1 MTTNHQATTARGRR
15 ITAAAVLLTAGAIAA
30 GGLGAAPA
38 NADVTHWVT
47 IAYSPATGAFGV
59 APGYTD
65 LESAG
70 RASMQYCRNAGGG
83 DDCRI
88 VVVGQ
93 NQWAALATNFKG
105 DWSVGT
111 GPFEN
116 KAELNAE
123 LKIPAGRLK
132 IAASPNGDIVPS

>member
-1 MTTNHQATTARGRR
+1 MKNTNRQAARGRR

-70 RASMQYCRNAGGG
+70 RASMHYCQNAGGG
-83 DDCRI
+83 ADCRI

-93 NQWAALATNFKG
+93 NQWAALATNFRG

-111 GPFEN
+111 GAFQN
-116 KAELNAE
+116 KAELNAD
-123 LKIPAGRLK
+123 LKIVGGRLK
-132 IAASPNGDIVPS
+132 IAASPTGDIVPS